1 MVDSQGS
8 FQIILLPYFRYIFWS
23 VFPVFSRSLSI
34 FDQNI
39 MVMNIRVVKGNGEK
53 VTFDAEKIRQALSFS
68 GADEDLIDKI
78 TAQVESRIYDGIS
91 TKKIYQIAFDLLKRD
106 SYRNAGRYSLKKAI
120 MELGPTGYPF
130 EIFVGKIFESMGY
143 EVETGVIVQG
153 KCIQHEVDVIARKP
167 GEMIMVECKFHS
179 DSSTKSGVQVPLYI
193 HSRYLDVKAA
203 WEEQYGKDLRYR
215 GGVVCNT
222 RFSDDAL
229 QYAKC
234 AGLVLISWDYPEDT
248 GLKYWIDKTGLQPLT
263 SLISLNKKEK
273 QFLLG
278 KGIVL
283 CSQLKDNKELLNE
296 MGITDFQI
304 RKVLLEAGNLIA

>member
-1 MVDSQGS
+1 MTIHV
-8 FQIILLPYFRYIFWS
+8 I
-23 VFPVFSRSLSI
+23 
-34 FDQNI
+34 
-39 MVMNIRVVKGNGEK
+39 KGNGEK
-53 VTFDAEKIRQALSFS
+53 VLFDKEKLKQALSFS
-68 GADEDLIDKI
+68 GAGTEEQEKI
-78 TAQVESRIYDGIS
+78 VLMVESRIYDGIP
-91 TKKIYQIAFDLLKRD
+91 TKQIYKLAFDLLKKE
-106 SYRNAGRYSLKKAI
+106 SHKAAGRYRLKNAI
-120 MELGPTGYPF
+120 MEMGPTGFPF
-130 EIFVGKIFESMGY
+130 EVFVGKIFETMGY

-167 GEMIMVECKFHS
+167 GEMIMVECKFHM
-179 DSSTKSGVQVPLYI
+179 DNSTKSGVQVPLYI

-215 GGVVCNT
+215 GGVVTNT

-234 AGLVLISWDYPEDT
+234 AGLVLISWDYPLDT

-273 QFLLG
+273 QFLLE

-283 CSQLKDNKELLNE
+283 CGQLEENKELLKE

-304 RKVLLEAGNLIA
+304 RKILNEADNLMAH